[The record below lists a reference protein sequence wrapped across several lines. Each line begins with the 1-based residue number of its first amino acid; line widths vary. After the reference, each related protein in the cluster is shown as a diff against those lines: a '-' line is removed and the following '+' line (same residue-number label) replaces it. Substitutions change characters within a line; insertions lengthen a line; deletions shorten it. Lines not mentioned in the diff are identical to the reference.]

1 MSHRS
6 FSITPIPPFR
16 LDLTVWALRR
26 RPENAVD
33 RWDGKT
39 YRRVLM
45 IDGKAVEVAVHQNG
59 GPESPRLKVEL
70 LGPHLTVRQVESAR
84 ALLERMLGAHK
95 DLKVFYKLATCDPRL
110 QPLVEEFRGLK
121 PPQFPTVFEAVV
133 NGIACQQ
140 LSLLVGILLLSRL
153 AHWAGVMLVNAVGAA
168 HAFPGASDLAGMK
181 ALSLKS
187 LGFSANKSQTLLDIS
202 SAIRDRRLNLQSL
215 GELDNQLALERL
227 VELKGVGRWTAEY
240 VLLRGLGRFDIFPGD
255 DVGAR
260 NNLARFLHKKK
271 PLDYDGVHRAV
282 AGWQP
287 YAGFVYFH
295 LLLARMKKAG
305 WRCSHHAQCATSHD
319 FMLVP
324 YEKRVEEIYCRTV
337 KTKLHKTVMNLNGME
352 KWNEKHNGNERTT
365 YRSTCPLQT
374 HSKWHFGRTIEV
386 GLSSGRPPRLR
397 TI

>member
-1 MSHRS
+1 VSQRS

-39 YRRVLM
+39 YRRTLM
-45 IDGKAVEVAVHQNG
+45 IDRKAVEVAVHQSG
-59 GPESPRLKVEL
+59 RPEAPQLKVNL
-70 LGPHLTVRQVESAR
+70 SGSRLTVRQEESAR
-84 ALLERMLGAHK
+84 AFLERMLGAHK
-95 DLKVFYKLATCDPRL
+95 DLKAFYKLAMCNPRL

-153 AHWAGVMLVNAVGAA
+153 AHRAGMMAANARDAA
-168 HAFPGASDLAGMK
+168 HAFPEAADLAGMK

-187 LGFSANKSQTLLDIS
+187 LGFSGNKSQVMLGIS

-215 GELDNQLALERL
+215 VQLDNELALERL
-227 VELKGVGRWTAEY
+227 MELKGVGRWTAEY
-240 VLLRGLGRFDIFPGD
+240 VLLRGLGRLDIFPGD

-260 NNLARFLHKKK
+260 KKLAQFLRKKK

-282 AGWQP
+282 TAWQP
-287 YAGFVYFH
+287 YAGFIYFH
-295 LLLARMKKAG
+295 LLLSRIKKAG
-305 WRCSHHAQCATSHD
+305 WLCSHHHGQCTTSQD
-319 FMLVP
+319 S
-324 YEKRVEEIYCRTV
+324 ITRTV
-337 KTKLHKTVMNLNGME
+337 PEEG
-352 KWNEKHNGNERTT
+352 
-365 YRSTCPLQT
+365 S
-374 HSKWHFGRTIEV
+374 
-386 GLSSGRPPRLR
+386 
-397 TI
+397 